1 MPCSPVNLISVYR
14 VVMTRIGFNTEQLK
28 ATEKVPLINFTQ
40 RWKKSLMLQKSLP
53 IMRHR
58 QKKREV
64 QPIINVLRKDVF
76 CHHLVHGVPSVWL
89 WKANQSRVFSNDSQ
103 NYYNFFIIFLK

>member
-53 IMRHR
+53 IMRHTDR
-58 QKKREV
+58 KKE
-64 QPIINVLRKDVF
+64 K
-76 CHHLVHGVPSVWL
+76 SS
-89 WKANQSRVFSNDSQ
+89 QS
-103 NYYNFFIIFLK
+103 